1 MDSFHKN
8 KLVFKAAANIGIA
21 LRTGENRPRRFWWT
35 PGVRSVGE
43 QSPRGERKLPQE
55 GRWGKRISR
64 GRKQDAEAKSLVSV
78 TFRRPGGRYTR
89 S

>member
-21 LRTGENRPRRFWWT
+21 LRTGGIQALSLLVDARRAVSRRAV
-35 PGVRSVGE
+35 PGR
-43 QSPRGERKLPQE
+43 ERKLPQE

-64 GRKQDAEAKSLVSV
+64 GRKQDTEAKSLVSV